1 LNLLSLTLL
10 ALPLTLQAPPNGGS
24 SLDQLVDQVI
34 EYRKQR
40 AELEKKESATL
51 AEVRTRL
58 KALEERLNQIDVKP
72 VPPGPGP
79 APNPPH
85 PPAPPVDPL
94 MAALKAAYEAD
105 KGPTKAAQAMLLAE
119 LYKQA
124 AALADDPEVLNT
136 ADLMGRI
143 LVTAR
148 SLKIDG
154 LLPCR
159 TLIAEE
165 CKLIGSVDPPV
176 TLTDDVRA
184 KAKAVFLRVAVAM
197 KGVA

>member
-1 LNLLSLTLL
+1 MNLLSLSLL
-10 ALPLTLQAPPNGGS
+10 VLPVAIQPSPNGNS

-34 EYRKQR
+34 EIRKQR
-40 AELEKKESATL
+40 ADLEKKEAATL

-58 KALEERLNQIDVKP
+58 KALEDRLNQIDVKP
-72 VPPGPGP
+72 
-79 APNPPH
+79 
-85 PPAPPVDPL
+85 PAPPVPPPPTPPADPL
-94 MAALKAAYEAD
+94 AAALKAAYAAD
-105 KGPTKAAQAMLLAE
+105 SSPTKAAQALLLAE

-124 AALADDPEVLNT
+124 ATLADDPAVSNT

-143 LVTAR
+143 LVAAK

-154 LLPCR
+154 LLSCR

-165 CKLIGSVDPPV
+165 CKSIGSVDPPV
-176 TLTDDVRA
+176 TLTGDVRA
-184 KAKAVFLRVAVAM
+184 KAKAVFLRVSLAM